1 MQPSDVIQSFIQ
13 RWEASGAAE
22 RANYQ
27 LFLSELCEL
36 LNVTRPEP
44 TRPDDRD
51 NTYVFERSVTFRHGD
66 GSTSNGRIDLYKQGH
81 FVCEAKQG
89 SDQPG
94 EKSPLAVNEEGV
106 RWQTAKRGTAVRGTK
121 GWDLAMVKAKG
132 QAEQYARA
140 LPLNEGWPPFL
151 VIVDV
156 GHAIEIYSEF
166 SCTGKPYLPFP
177 DPRSHRILLADL
189 EIPEIRER
197 LRLVWND
204 PHALDP
210 AKHSA
215 KVTRQVADRLALLAK
230 SFEQSGHSAEKVGN
244 FLKRCL
250 FTMFAEDVGLIS
262 HKSFTELLESLRGK
276 AETFAPMAESLWS
289 TMKTGGFSPVLR
301 EKLLRF
307 NGGLFED
314 AEALPVGEEQLAL
327 LIAASKADWRDVE
340 PAIFGTLL
348 ERALDPHERHNLGA
362 HYTPREYVERLV
374 LPTVIEPLR
383 AEWDSILAAAVT
395 LNTQGDNPGAIALVK
410 GFHRKLCQL
419 RILDPACGSG
429 NFLYVTFEHLKRLE
443 GEVLNALEGFGDK
456 QADLELAGLTVD
468 PHQLLG
474 IEVNPR
480 AAAITDMVLWIGY
493 LQWHFR
499 TRGEVMPPE
508 PVIKKFSNVECR
520 DAVLAYDGTEPVR
533 DADGKPVTNW
543 DGRTFKIHPITGE
556 QVPDEAVQVQ
566 ELRYL
571 NPRIAAWPEADYV
584 VGNPPF
590 IGASTMRRALGDG
603 YVDALRKAWKD
614 VPDSTDFVMFWW
626 QHAAELTRKGKLL
639 RFGFITTNSLRQAF
653 NRRILQQQLT
663 AKPALSL
670 AFAIPDHPWVDSADG
685 AAVRIAMTVGK
696 PAIEGDEGTQ
706 ATVVE
711 EREGAGEGLSV
722 ELLTRKGILH
732 ADLSVGANVAGTVP
746 LLANGGL
753 ANRGMQLIGSG
764 FIVTPE
770 EADNLGLGR
779 IPGLENYIRHY
790 RNGRDLT
797 ATPRGVLAIDM
808 FGLSVDEVR
817 TRFPEVYQWVSERV
831 KPERDQNNRAGY
843 RENWWVFGEPRKD
856 LRSAQNGLPRFVA
869 TVETAKHRIFVF
881 LDQNILPD
889 NKLVAIA
896 SDDAFMLGILSSRL
910 HVVWALATGGWLG
923 VGNDPVYAKT
933 RCFETFP
940 FPTVNDDK
948 KQRIRSIAE
957 ELDSHRKRQQERH
970 SGLGLTDMYN
980 VLTKLRTG
988 ETLTAKEKT
997 IHEQGLVSVLRQ
1009 LHDNLDATVADA
1021 YDWPANLTDE
1031 EILERIVSLN
1041 AERVREEA
1049 QGLVRW
1055 LRPEYQKP
1063 QGEQPA
1069 VQTGME
1075 LGEEDVANLVT
1086 SPKSKAQW
1094 PKTLPEQVQAVRTA
1108 LVTAARPVTAEAVA
1122 RTFLRARTDKV
1133 GELLATLAAIGQAR
1147 EVAPGTYAA

>member
-166 SCTGKPYLPFP
+166 SCTGKSYLPFP

-204 PHALDP
+204 PHTLDP

-250 FTMFAEDVGLIS
+250 FTMFAEDVGLIP
-262 HKSFTELLESLRGK
+262 HKSFTELLDSLRGK

-383 AEWDSILAAAVT
+383 SEWDSILAAAVT

-520 DAVLAYDGTEPVR
+520 DAVLAYDGTEPVL
-533 DADGKPVTNW
+533 DADGNPLAHW
-543 DGRTFKIHPITGE
+543 DGLTTKSHPVTGE
-556 QVPDEAVQVQ
+556 QVPDEAAQVQV
-566 ELRYL
+566 LRYL
-571 NPRIAAWPEADYV
+571 NPRIAAWPDADFV

-590 IGASTMRRALGDG
+590 IGNKRMRLALGDG
-603 YVDALRKAWKD
+603 YVEALRKAWKD
-614 VPDSTDFVMFWW
+614 VSDTADFVMYWW
-626 QHAAELTRKGKLL
+626 HHAAELTRTGKLQ
-639 RFGFITTNSLRQAF
+639 RFGFITTNSLRQTF
-653 NRRILQQQLT
+653 SRKVIEHHLI
-663 AKPALSL
+663 AKPPLSL
-670 AFAIPDHPWVDSADG
+670 TYAIPDHPWVDSTDG
-685 AAVRIAMTVGK
+685 ADVRIAMTVGS
-696 PAIEGDEGTQ
+696 AGNDLGRVAQVTSE
-706 ATVVE
+706 TVVGDGE
-711 EREGAGEGLSV
+711 VSVTLSERRGEV
-722 ELLTRKGILH
+722 H
-732 ADLSVGANVAGTVP
+732 ADLSVGPAVSKAQRLQASSGVCFQGMNLVGKGFRLLPHEVVSLGYDVANLPHEIKPHCNA
-746 LLANGGL
+746 
-753 ANRGMQLIGSG
+753 
-764 FIVTPE
+764 
-770 EADNLGLGR
+770 
-779 IPGLENYIRHY
+779 
-790 RNGRDLT
+790 RDLMQ
-797 ATPRGVLAIDM
+797 GGENCFIIDL
-808 FGLSVDEVR
+808 FGYSSDEAR
-817 TRFPEVYQWVSERV
+817 QTNPALYQWLLDRV
-831 KPERDQNNRAGY
+831 KPERDHNNRASY
-843 RENWWVFGEPRKD
+843 RDKWWIFGEPRGK
-856 LRSAQNGLPRFVA
+856 LRKAWLNLNRVIITA
-869 TVETAKHRIFVF
+869 ETAKHKVFTFVT
-881 LDQNILPD
+881 LPFCPD
-889 NKLVAIA
+889 HKLYAVCS
-896 SDDAFMLGILSSRL
+896 SDAYVLGVLSSRI
-910 HVVWALATGGWLG
+910 HVTWALAAGGRMG
-923 VGNDPVYAKT
+923 VGNDPVYNNT
-933 RCFETFP
+933 RCFEPYP
-940 FPTVNDDK
+940 FPSANDDQK
-948 KQRIRSIAE
+948 LKIRAIAE
-957 ELDSHRKRQQERH
+957 ELDSHRKRQQELH

-980 VLTKLRTG
+980 VLTKLRAG
-988 ETLTAKEKT
+988 ETLTSKEKT

-1009 LHDNLDATVADA
+1009 LHDDLDAAVADA
-1021 YDWPANLTDE
+1021 YGWFANLSDE
-1031 EILERIVSLN
+1031 EILERMVSLN
-1041 AERVREEA
+1041 AERAREEA

-1075 LGEEDVANLVT
+1075 LGEEEAAAPVT
-1086 SPKSKAQW
+1086 SLKAKTLW
-1094 PKTLPEQVQAVRTA
+1094 PKNLPEQVQAVRTA
-1108 LVTAARPVTAEAVA
+1108 LVSSAGPVTAEAIA

-1133 GELLATLAAIGQAR
+1133 GELLATLAALGQAR
-1147 EVAPGTYAA
+1147 ETEPGNYSA